1 MSSPDAPPSQ
11 RIVRLVGVYDA
22 DATFRGEL
30 SYWVGARLG
39 RRHCALCDITHGTV
53 RERPEWAACRTGLPI
68 PFDTFH
74 RTTNRHLSATQQ
86 ADRPRRGRGNRSWS
100 PTAPLTDRAR
110 SLRRV
115 DRTTHGSHRT
125 CRGAFRAELDGPVRT
140 KHHDTGSPQP
150 DVVSS
155 RPEVVVYTRPGC
167 PYCVALRAGLRCS
180 RVAYREVNIWDDP
193 DAAAFVRSV
202 ANGNETV
209 PTVTIGTNAM
219 VNPTARHVRSLV
231 TAATGETDTVRRW
244 WWPGRRSPTR

>member
-1 MSSPDAPPSQ
+1 M
-11 RIVRLVGVYDA
+11 
-22 DATFRGEL
+22 
-30 SYWVGARLG
+30 
-39 RRHCALCDITHGTV
+39 
-53 RERPEWAACRTGLPI
+53 
-68 PFDTFH
+68 
-74 RTTNRHLSATQQ
+74 
-86 ADRPRRGRGNRSWS
+86 
-100 PTAPLTDRAR
+100 
-110 SLRRV
+110 
-115 DRTTHGSHRT
+115 
-125 CRGAFRAELDGPVRT
+125 RT

-219 VNPTARHVRSLV
+219 VNPTARHVQSLV